1 MWSCAANPDLR
12 KGFFLFRYPSQEPGT
27 FEEGEQHSGG
37 PPSQPRK
44 GKMEG
49 IPPGIACFPVR
60 QAELGNQPAEQQVI
74 NVATTLQNKVRS
86 NVRAAQSGETLAG
99 ANVCATQVHLHARD
113 SLV

>member
-1 MWSCAANPDLR
+1 
-12 KGFFLFRYPSQEPGT
+12 
-27 FEEGEQHSGG
+27 
-37 PPSQPRK
+37 
-44 GKMEG
+44 MEG